1 MAWVGKAR
9 ARAKINLTLHILS
22 RRDNGYHDLES
33 LVTFAAFGDELT
45 LVEGSQLALSLSGP
59 QSAALKNDADNHI
72 LKAAQALTARVKNL
86 RVGKFHL
93 VKSLPLASGM
103 GGGSAD
109 AAAALRLLAKLN
121 HLSLDDPRVREAAL
135 ETGADVPVCL
145 ESRSRMMRGIGETL
159 DAPIAL
165 PQLFALVVN
174 PLKTSATPDVF
185 AKIGLARG
193 ETHKAP
199 PHPHFTDK
207 MSDDT
212 FLSTLHTGRND
223 MEAAAITLQPVIGD
237 VKTAVSSLP
246 SCRLTRMSG
255 SGATVFGLFPSCRA
269 TAAAARLLKREH
281 PEWWIKPTLFR

>member
-9 ARAKINLTLHILS
+9 ARAKINLTLHILG

-45 LVEGSQLALSLSGP
+45 LVECPQLALTVSGP
-59 QSAALKNDADNHI
+59 QSTALKAETNNHI
-72 LKAAQALTARVKNL
+72 LKTAQALNARVNNL
-86 RVGKFHL
+86 RIGKFHL

-121 HLSLDDPRVREAAL
+121 HLSLDDQRVREAAL

-193 ETHKAP
+193 EMHKAP
-199 PHPHFTDK
+199 PHPRFTGK
-207 MSDDT
+207 MSEDS
-212 FLSTLHTGRND
+212 FFSALEAGRND
-223 MEAAAITLQPVIGD
+223 METAAITLQPVIGD
-237 VKTAVSSLP
+237 VQKAVSSLP

-269 TAAAARLLKREH
+269 AATAARLLKREH

>member
-9 ARAKINLTLHILS
+9 ARAKINLTLHILG
-22 RRDNGYHDLES
+22 RRDDGYHDLES

-45 LVEGSQLALSLSGP
+45 LVEGSHLSLSLSGP
-59 QSAALKNDADNHI
+59 QSSALKSDADNHI
-72 LKAAQALTARVKNL
+72 LKAAHALATRVENL
-86 RVGKFHL
+86 RIGKFHL

-121 HLSLDDPRVREAAL
+121 HLSLDDPRMREAAL

-199 PHPHFTDK
+199 PHPRFTDK
-207 MSDDT
+207 MSEDS
-212 FLSTLHTGRND
+212 FFSVLEAGRND
-223 MEAAAITLQPVIGD
+223 MEAAAIALQPAIGD
-237 VKTAVSSLP
+237 VKKAIASLP

-269 TAAAARLLKREH
+269 AATAARQLKREH
-281 PEWWIKPTLFR
+281 PDWWIKPTLFR

>member
-9 ARAKINLTLHILS
+9 ARAKINLTLHILG
-22 RRDNGYHDLES
+22 RRENGYHDLES

-45 LVEGSQLALSLSGP
+45 LVEGPQLALILSGP
-59 QSAALKNDADNHI
+59 QSATLKNDPDNHI
-72 LKAAQALTARVKNL
+72 LKATLALSMRVKNL

-121 HLSLDDPRVREAAL
+121 HLSLDDPRVRETAL

-145 ESRSRMMRGIGETL
+145 ESRSRMMRGIGDAL
-159 DAPIAL
+159 DAPITL

-185 AKIGLARG
+185 SKIGLARG
-193 ETHKAP
+193 EMHKAP
-199 PHPHFTDK
+199 LHPRFTDK
-207 MSDDT
+207 MSDDS
-212 FLSTLHTGRND
+212 FFKALDAGRND
-223 MEAAAITLQPVIGD
+223 MEEAAIALQPAIGD
-237 VKTAVSSLP
+237 VKKAIASLP